1 VYNKKHNPAFVSDFR
16 NEEEKV
22 PVEKKVE

>member
-22 PVEKKVE
+22 PVEKEVE